1 MWKLGT
7 IRRLYGSA
15 TAQQRNSAGNS
26 FPSVP
31 PDPAAV
37 AIFRTPAAFY
47 EGLPAIYHP
56 LPGISEPLPRFTK
69 PCPQLQ
75 SFCREITMP
84 CREITEACRK
94 ITTPCRKITEAC
106 RELHNACREITRAC
120 REFHCLRP
128 DLQEAADKPF
138 TAIDAKE
145 RTERKK
151 PSPVLSDTLSHRMGE
166 GRGEG
171 LNFQPATFN

>member
-31 PDPAAV
+31 PVPAATT
-37 AIFRTPAAFY
+37 IFRTPAANC
-47 EGLPAIYHP
+47 ERLPATSHPLPSFCRP
-56 LPGISEPLPRFTK
+56 LPGISETLPRFTK
-69 PCPQLQ
+69 HCPQLQ
-75 SFCREITMP
+75 SFCREITTP
-84 CREITEACRK
+84 CREITEACR
-94 ITTPCRKITEAC
+94 
-106 RELHNACREITRAC
+106 ELHNPCREITRAC
-120 REFHCLRP
+120 REFHCARLN
-128 DLQEAADKPF
+128 LQEAAAKLFAPI
-138 TAIDAKE
+138 TAKE

>member
-1 MWKLGT
+1 LTEFFKQFCNEAPA
-7 IRRLYGSA
+7 RSRLCHHFQDA
-15 TAQQRNSAGNS
+15 CRILRWAARNLPPLAGN
-26 FPSVP
+26 
-31 PDPAAV
+31 
-37 AIFRTPAAFY
+37 FRTPAAIY
-47 EGLPAIYHP
+47 EALPAIAI
-56 LPGISEPLPRFTK
+56 LPAKF
-69 PCPQLQ
+69 
-75 SFCREITMP
+75 

-106 RELHNACREITRAC
+106 RELHNPCREITRAC

>member
-1 MWKLGT
+1 VLASHVETGDNQKAL
-7 IRRLYGSA
+7 RKRNSA

-31 PDPAAV
+31 PVPASAT
-37 AIFRTPAAFY
+37 IFRTPAAFY
-47 EGLPAIYHP
+47 DGLPAIYHP

-69 PCPQLQ
+69 RCPQLQ
-75 SFCREITMP
+75 SFCREIT
-84 CREITEACRK
+84 TL
-94 ITTPCRKITEAC
+94 CRKITEAY
-106 RELHNACREITRAC
+106 RELHNPCREITRAC

-145 RTERKK
+145 RTERRKISQ
-151 PSPVLSDTLSHRMGE
+151 SPFVFFAFLRGQALSQLQTS
-166 GRGEG
+166 
-171 LNFQPATFN
+171 NS